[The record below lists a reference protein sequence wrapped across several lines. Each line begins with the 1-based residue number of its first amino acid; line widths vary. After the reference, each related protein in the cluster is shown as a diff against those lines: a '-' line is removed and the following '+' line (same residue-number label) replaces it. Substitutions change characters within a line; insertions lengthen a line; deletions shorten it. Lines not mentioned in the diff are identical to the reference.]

1 MQKHLLLTISDD
13 PSFMYGLRFVTS
25 FFQDKENIK
34 LTLLYV
40 APGQGKGPGL
50 ANKGPTESECELQE
64 HTALKNAGQRLAN
77 SGFLTENT
85 MCKYRKKSVS
95 TARDIIRE
103 AEKGQ
108 YDAIILGRRGTSRL
122 EELLGTSVSM
132 EVLEKTRSTP
142 IWICRQPESDRE
154 NVLLCLDGSESSL
167 SMADHVGFMLQEE
180 QKHGVTMFYVENK
193 GSKPAEEV
201 MSQAQDML
209 VENRVD
215 PARLTAKPVTA
226 GNIERAIL
234 DETEKGAYA
243 AVAVGY
249 SGTKN
254 EGLFSQFKIGSV
266 SKKLCYELQKASLWI
281 S

>member
-34 LTLLYV
+34 LTLIYV
-40 APGQGKGPGL
+40 APAQGKDSGFTSR
-50 ANKGPTESECELQE
+50 NPTEQECEIQE
-64 HTALKNAGQRLAN
+64 HTALKNAGQKLAN
-77 SGFLTENT
+77 SGFLVENT
-85 MCKYRKKSVS
+85 MCMYRKKSVS

-108 YDAIILGRRGTSRL
+108 YDAIVLGRRGTTRL

-132 EVLEKTRSTP
+132 EILEKSRSTP
-142 IWICRQPESDRE
+142 IWICRQPESERE

-167 SMADHVGFMLQEE
+167 RMADHVGFMLQEE
-180 QKHGVTMFYVENK
+180 KHMVTMFYVQNK
-193 GSKPAEEV
+193 GTKPAEEV

-209 VENRVD
+209 VENSMD
-215 PARLTAKPVTA
+215 PARITEKSVTA
-226 GNIERAIL
+226 GNTEKAIL
-234 DETEKGAYA
+234 EEIEKGSYA

>member
-13 PSFMYGLRFVTS
+13 SSSMYGLRFVTS
-25 FFQDKENIK
+25 FFQDKEHTK

-40 APGQGKGPGL
+40 APAQGKDPGF
-50 ANKGPTESECELQE
+50 ASRAPTESECELHE
-64 HTALKNAGQRLAN
+64 HAALKNAGQRLAD

-103 AEKGQ
+103 AEKGL
-108 YDAIILGRRGTSRL
+108 YDAIILGRRGTTRL
-122 EELLGTSVSM
+122 EELLNTSVSI

-142 IWICRQPESDRE
+142 IWICRQPESSRE
-154 NVLLCLDGSESSL
+154 DVLLCLDGSESSL
-167 SMADHVGFMLQEE
+167 RMADHVGFMLQEE
-180 QKHGVTMFYVENK
+180 RHGVTMFYVENK
-193 GSKPAEEV
+193 GTKPAKEV

-215 PARLTAKPVTA
+215 PVRITEKPVSA
-226 GNIERAIL
+226 SNIEKAIL
-234 DETEKGAYA
+234 EEAEKGAYA

-254 EGLFSQFKIGSV
+254 EGLFGQFKIGSV